1 MLYQKYLLDV
11 SSGRLI
17 TSQRSGMPSAA
28 VVISGA
34 ICKKSYSL
42 QPHTDPTD
50 NTMLNVPVPV
60 PGSLQHNIG
69 QTSPH
74 LTRQEGCLLSRHSPR
89 SGQVISFGPE
99 SPSGHLFLS
108 RVTFTVPRP

>member
-1 MLYQKYLLDV
+1 MSVIARPLYFIQYTA
-11 SSGRLI
+11 SSL
-17 TSQRSGMPSAA
+17 TP
-28 VVISGA
+28 
-34 ICKKSYSL
+34 
-42 QPHTDPTD
+42 TPTD